1 MSISIELYISYPI
14 NDYVVIASTSC
25 VLSNLLCMSIQGS
38 YRSWKTWKVMEFKSF
53 GSRPGKSWKII
64 VCIIIEGVKAR
75 TK

>member
-1 MSISIELYISYPI
+1 MSISTELYISYPI

-53 GSRPGKSWKII
+53 SSRPGKSWKII
-64 VCIIIEGVKAR
+64 VGIIIEGVKAR